1 MLFILTEVQRLVN
14 AMGVIPNCNGIL
26 IHDFWTTY
34 FMYDCQHSLCNAQRM
49 RKLVGIVDGYN
60 QNWAGKMKTLFE
72 NVYDYIFVQNKR
84 NPDKLSEFE
93 KAYQNILNEGFG
105 ENVPPPDHLTC
116 KKRGRKKRSKP
127 ANLLRRLDR
136 YREDILRFMYN
147 VIVPF
152 TNNLA
157 GRDVRMMKVQQ
168 KISGTF
174 RSVEGAEIFCRIRG
188 YISTV
193 RKNGK
198 SVYEALKK
206 LAEGKPFTVH
216 ELMAE

>member
-1 MLFILTEVQRLVN
+1 
-14 AMGVIPNCNGIL
+14 
-26 IHDFWTTY
+26 
-34 FMYDCQHSLCNAQRM
+34 M
-49 RKLVGIVDGYN
+49 RELEEIYDGYK

-72 NVYDYIFVQNKR
+72 DVYEYIFVQNKR
-84 NPDKLSEFE
+84 NPAKLSEFE
-93 KAYQNILNEGFG
+93 KIYQSILDEGFE
-105 ENVPPPDHLTC
+105 ENPPPSDHLTC

-127 ANLLRRLDR
+127 FNLLRRLDG

-147 VIVPF
+147 AIVPF

-157 GRDVRMMKVQQ
+157 ERDVRMMKVQQ

-174 RSVEGAEIFCRIRG
+174 RSVEGAEIFCRIRA

-198 SVYEALKK
+198 SVYEALKR
-206 LAEGKPFTVH
+206 LAEGKPFTVQ